1 MWYSKMVE
9 AGATDV
15 LSGDIEIKEN
25 DIETLRS
32 LYHKINKHAET
43 LPNFESIFKY
53 LNSLLPKIE
62 SEKNQGVYNIPTTSL
77 NRLDIITKDVIGK
90 LIVRYNSPDD
100 ITKANRLIPVLVA
113 VNKIRGTTPVIPEL
127 SYGVN
132 KYFTYQTQNFIFNYG
147 YKRLHSI
154 AQEGVELP
162 FSVRF
167 SIVTN
172 RDLESS
178 GNLVDIEARKQ
189 LKELI
194 IKNADFLE
202 YMDGDIYTP
211 QEIKTNITKLSPE
224 NRTKIFNYGAL
235 TIKDFEN
242 FLETTADHYQESIN
256 RDSSIQEFRDE
267 GVKFPFVYQIE
278 DVIEFTKILH
288 KIKNKIDLK
297 SYYFYMYQI
306 WSYYVYS
313 KLNIELVDCVRDDE
327 FKNIVEEDFEIFKDT
342 LGPDNDLFS
351 ALGLSSKDEI
361 IKYFIKMKFDTNFI
375 REEAIPTKEEINQY
389 KSKNIDEV
397 SDDEIGDDLFDNCVA
412 NGSIT
417 FTSLEDPKYVKI
429 FEDISSAL
437 GYTENERDILNFLKQ
452 TPLVIFNTDEFFK
465 KLTIKKP
472 PVLGGFQPGD
482 ARPLGTLSIPFIP
495 DNNKFYKFG
504 IYINSFQAQYA
515 YENDKIVA
523 ALKIDIEKINLS
535 VIAHEV
541 THLLDVGIKGG
552 ASVFDRLDPT
562 KSFKKDEVYNKSRLY
577 LSDIREI
584 VARVYGN
591 SAFIAQVLHSEV
603 EDLRTNKDIREAAI
617 SELSDMLMK
626 NPASHLNL
634 TPMVDEN
641 TLQQWAEMK
650 FGPYQQS
657 QKPYTDATKT
667 FLRQKEKAR
676 DFYLEAGKRQRRDI
690 LLKFLKE
697 LNSLKRQLESVH
709 DNTDDSQIEIKKQ
722 LELDIE
728 NVNKKIKVAQE
739 GGYDFDIDLVIN
751 AVANYVAFKGVSITN
766 EIASDPTFDPNTYI
780 TVPGEQKTQAI
791 GDATPL
797 TYQELREIRDFDLAR
812 LSEGTEG
819 GKQLKEQKPS
829 FMSFDIY
836 NPEWREDFRKTYN
849 IQPENEKTS
858 FNYSK
863 WLKN

>member
-1 MWYSKMVE
+1 MWYTKIVE
-9 AGATDV
+9 AGALDV
-15 LSGDIEIKEN
+15 LSGDLEIKEN
-25 DIETLRS
+25 DIETLQS
-32 LYHKINKHAET
+32 LAKKVTNHET
-43 LPNFESIFKY
+43 LPNFESIYKY
-53 LNSLLPKIE
+53 LNSLLPKLE
-62 SEKNQGVYNIPTTSL
+62 SEKNQNVYGKPMYTND
-77 NRLDIITKDVIGK
+77 RLDIQIKYAIGH
-90 LIVRYNSPDD
+90 LIKRYNHPDD
-100 ITKANRLIPVLVA
+100 ISKANRLIPLLVA
-113 VNKIRGTTPVIPEL
+113 VNKILGSTPWIPEL
-127 SYGVN
+127 YEGVN
-132 KYFTYQTQNFIFNYG
+132 LYFTYQTQNFIYNYG
-147 YKRLHSI
+147 YKRLLSI

-178 GNLVDIEARKQ
+178 RNLVDIESRKQ

-194 IKNADFLE
+194 IKNADFLQ

-211 QEIKTNITKLSPE
+211 QEIKINITKLSPK
-224 NRTKIFNYGAL
+224 NRTEIFHSGAL

-242 FLETTADHYQESIN
+242 FLVTIADYHQESKN
-256 RDSSIQEFRDE
+256 QDPSIEYFTDE
-267 GVKFPFVYQIE
+267 GVRFPIVIGIE

-288 KIKNKIDLK
+288 KIKNKIDLN
-297 SYYFYMYQI
+297 SYNYYMKWI
-306 WSYYVYS
+306 WSII
-313 KLNIELVDCVRDDE
+313 KHGDLNIELIPVVKDDE
-327 FKNIVEEDFEIFKDT
+327 LKNIVEENLEFFKTILNPDT
-342 LGPDNDLFS
+342 NLFL
-351 ALGLSSKDEI
+351 ALGLGSKDEI
-361 IKYFIKMKFDTNFI
+361 IKYFIKMNFNTNFI
-375 REEAIPTKEEINQY
+375 REDAIPTAEEINQY
-389 KSKNIDEV
+389 QSKNIDEV
-397 SDDEIGDDLFDNCVA
+397 SDDEIGDDLFDNCIA

-429 FEDISSAL
+429 FEDISNAL
-437 GYTENERDILNFLKQ
+437 GYTENEIDILNFLKQ

-472 PVLGGFQPGD
+472 PILGSFQPGD
-482 ARPLGTLSIPFIP
+482 AKPLGALSFPFRP
-495 DNNKFYKFG
+495 DNNKSYNFG
-504 IYINSFQAQYA
+504 IFINSFKAQEA
-515 YENDKIVA
+515 YEKDKIIA
-523 ALKIDIEKINLS
+523 ALNIDIEKINLS

-552 ASVFDRLDPT
+552 ASVFSRLDPT
-562 KSFKKDEVYNKSRLY
+562 KSFKEGEVYNKSRLY

-603 EDLRTNKDIREAAI
+603 ENLRTNKDIREAAI

-697 LNSLKRQLESVH
+697 LNSLKRQLESVQN
-709 DNTDDSQIEIKKQ
+709 NTDDSQVEIKKQ
-722 LELDIE
+722 LESDIE
-728 NVNKKIKVAQE
+728 NVNEKIKVAQQ
-739 GGYDFDIDLVIN
+739 GGYDYDINLVIG
-751 AVANYVAFKGVSITN
+751 AVANYVAFKGISITN

-780 TVPGEQKTQAI
+780 TIPGEQKTQAI
-791 GDATPL
+791 GDASPL
-797 TYQELREIRDFDLAR
+797 TYQELREIRDFDLDR

-863 WLKN
+863 WFKN